1 MSVSLNFT
9 VPFPW
14 GQSKV
19 FPVLSRVVNF
29 AASFFFFF
37 SSSFLIGFMYVQI
50 LLLLQHPDE
59 LSEFSLQPT
68 CHF

>member
-19 FPVLSRVVNF
+19 FPVLSRVENF
-29 AASFFFFF
+29 AAAFFFFF
-37 SSSFLIGFMYVQI
+37 FFLPHRIYVCADSAA
-50 LLLLQHPDE
+50 LAAPR
-59 LSEFSLQPT
+59 
-68 CHF
+68 